1 MAVLTQNRVFENLS
15 FRASVIAYLKACVL
29 YVAHQGQWSKVM
41 DDFIRWSLQYDL
53 WCKMKFF
60 GEAIENIECGEQQA
74 RRKGPQNLLELLPDT
89 FTREEAGQMRVRQGI
104 RRGSLQAMLDNWR
117 HRNYI
122 EVVGEPRPD
131 DMASQRFTK
140 TDTYRKTHPQG

>member
-1 MAVLTQNRVFENLS
+1 MGERMVDLMQPISITPYIERVFGY
-15 FRASVIAYLKACVL
+15 AV
-29 YVAHQGQWSKVM
+29 
-41 DDFIRWSLQYDL
+41 
-53 WCKMKFF
+53 
-60 GEAIENIECGEQQA
+60 
-74 RRKGPQNLLELLPDT
+74 RRT